1 MKRDGNLYNKNIFQE
16 VKEYLKPTEVAERY
30 LSNSKYKNGSLWYKS
45 PFRNEKTPS
54 FCVNNKKGIHDFGNN
69 KHYDIISFV
78 QELFGESVL
87 SSVDRLIKDFNL
99 PIKTTNENKSKPKF
113 EYDKQYAKYK
123 SDKKKE
129 KEFSHEKLRW
139 YNQLFEAATF
149 VYRFWHNLKLMSKHW
164 NIELYGEYLSV
175 IYKNEIYFEYVVDL
189 FDNGCDFI
197 YEIKDKLKSTLER
210 GIIYMDFD
218 NIALIAFKEEEMP
231 KSSSTILLLVYY
243 MLKELYIKHYKKQ
256 INDEDAKLEKQKIK
270 SFYDKQTSIENFDSK
285 LRKQVA
291 DNIREGENEVVS
303 IIKLINQNSDIK
315 PICDIAINCISHLT
329 NNTVLKRM
337 YEEKY

>member
-1 MKRDGNLYNKNIFQE
+1 MNIFE
-16 VKEYLKPTEVAERY
+16 IISDRVRIEDVCKHYGIYLNRNNKALCPF
-30 LSNSKYKNGSLWYKS
+30 SNH
-45 PFRNEKTPS
+45 NEKTPS
-54 FCVNNKKGIHDFGNN
+54 FSISKTKNIFYCFGCGEKGNSITLVSKLLNCSHFEAAKQLNTIFSCGIN
-69 KHYDIISFV
+69 F
-78 QELFGESVL
+78 E
-87 SSVDRLIKDFNL
+87 KD
-99 PIKTTNENKSKPKF
+99 KSKPNF

-149 VYRFWHNLKLMSKHW
+149 IYKFWYNLKLISKNW
-164 NIELYGEYLSV
+164 NIEIYDEYLSI
-175 IYKNEIYFEYVVDL
+175 IYKNEMYFEYVVDL

-197 YEIKDKLKSTLER
+197 YEIKDKLKTILER

-231 KSSSTILLLVYY
+231 KSSSTIELLVYY

-329 NNTVLKRM
+329 DNTVLKRM

>member
-1 MKRDGNLYNKNIFQE
+1 MGDYDIFKII
-16 VKEYLKPTEVAERY
+16 KERSDIITVAEHLGLNLNR
-30 LSNSKYKNGSLWYKS
+30 KNMCKCFLH
-45 PFRNEKTPS
+45 NEKTASLSINP
-54 FCVNNKKGIHDFGNN
+54 KKQIWHCFGCNQGGDVISLVEKSLKCTPYEAIKHLNIICNCGINF
-69 KHYDIISFV
+69 
-78 QELFGESVL
+78 E
-87 SSVDRLIKDFNL
+87 KD
-99 PIKTTNENKSKPKF
+99 KSKPKF

-123 SDKKKE
+123 IEKE
-129 KEFSHEKLRW
+129 KEKKFSHEKINL

-175 IYKNEIYFEYVVDL
+175 IYKNEIYFEYIVDL
-189 FDNGCDFI
+189 FDNNYDFI
-197 YEIKDKLKSTLER
+197 YEIKDKLKTILER

-218 NIALIAFKEEEMP
+218 NIALIAFKKEEMP
-231 KSSSTILLLVYY
+231 KSSSTIELLVYY

-291 DNIREGENEVVS
+291 DNIRNGEDEVIS
-303 IIKLINQNSDIK
+303 ITKLINQNAEIK
-315 PICDIAINCISHLT
+315 QICDIAISCISHLT
-329 NNTVLKRM
+329 DNVVLQRM
-337 YEEKY
+337 YEEKYPRK

>member
-1 MKRDGNLYNKNIFQE
+1 MGDYDIFKII
-16 VKEYLKPTEVAERY
+16 KERSDIIVVAEHLGIY
-30 LSNSKYKNGSLWYKS
+30 LDKRNMCKC
-45 PFRNEKTPS
+45 PFHKEKTAS
-54 FCVNNKKGIHDFGNN
+54 FSIQPKKQIWHCFGCGKSGDVINL
-69 KHYDIISFV
+69 V
-78 QELFGESVL
+78 QESLNCTPFEA
-87 SSVDRLIKDFNL
+87 IKYLNIICNCGINFEKD
-99 PIKTTNENKSKPKF
+99 KSKPNF
-113 EYDKQYAKYK
+113 EYYKQYAKYK

-149 VYRFWHNLKLMSKHW
+149 IYKFWYNLKLISKNW
-164 NIELYGEYLSV
+164 NIEIYDEYLSI
-175 IYKNEIYFEYVVDL
+175 IYKNEMYFEYVVDL
-189 FDNGCDFI
+189 FDNSCDFI
-197 YEIKDKLKSTLER
+197 YEIKDKLKTILER

-231 KSSSTILLLVYY
+231 KSSSTIELLVYY